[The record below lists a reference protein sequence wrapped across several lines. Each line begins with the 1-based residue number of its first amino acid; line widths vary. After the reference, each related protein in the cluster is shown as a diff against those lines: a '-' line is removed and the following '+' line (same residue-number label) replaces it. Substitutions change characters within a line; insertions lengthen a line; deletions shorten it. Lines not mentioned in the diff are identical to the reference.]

1 MSTLTKRLF
10 FACEVAAP
18 WPLKHPPARLV
29 DPASRHLTLAFL
41 GDLPYP
47 PLEAILPSF
56 PVPGFKVGPTGYF
69 DRCLF
74 LPERHPHVVAW
85 NVQWDDAAPLLEF
98 QQQLT
103 AWLLSHGYAVDQRPL
118 LSHVTIARDPVHME
132 PWQKSF
138 VALPMC
144 VRGIHLYES
153 VGNLVYQPIWSMPLL
168 APFQEISH
176 TADLAFLIQAESIQ
190 GLQRHAQSALA
201 FKYPPLLRYVKNAPL
216 EANLD
221 DIVIALNRLITACD
235 SEIGCPLK
243 AVSFHG
249 DVRVEGT
256 IHQWEMIVD
265 V

>member
-1 MSTLTKRLF
+1 MSDLTRRLF

-18 WPLKHPPARLV
+18 WPLKLPQARLI

-41 GDLPYP
+41 GNVPYP
-47 PLEAILPSF
+47 PLQAILPSF
-56 PVPGFKVGPTGYF
+56 PVPAFKVGPTGYF

-85 NVQWDDAAPLLEF
+85 NVHWCEAAPLPDF
-98 QQQLT
+98 QRLVVN
-103 AWLLSHGYAVDQRPL
+103 WLLSHGYGVDQRSF
-118 LSHVTIARDPVHME
+118 LSHVTVARDPVHTGL
-132 PWQKSF
+132 WQEDF
-138 VALPMC
+138 VSLPMC
-144 VRGIHLYES
+144 VHGIHLYES
-153 VGNLVYQPIWSMPLL
+153 VGNLTYRPIWSFPLL
-168 APFQEISH
+168 APFLELNH

-190 GLQRHAQSALA
+190 GLHLHAQIALA
-201 FKYPPLLRYVKNAPL
+201 FKYPPLLRYVKNTPL

-221 DIVIALNRLITACD
+221 DIVIALNRLITRCD

-249 DVRVEGT
+249 DVHVEQDV
-256 IHQWEMIVD
+256 HQWEMIVD